1 MSITGVNKAQEDNT
15 RERLT
20 EKKIDV
26 DFEKHARRR
35 STNYKRTST
44 LVTVHVCDDRVE
56 RVVGVDDI
64 HRATDFAARPS
75 TNDGN
80 SRRPVAGRQLQDG
93 GPGGTKLVNDLR
105 TNWAARATCM
115 ARRRHRRAISSA
127 DAATIVFLILL
138 LLYFPHFFDYCL
150 LSLSFSPV
158 YSFPSFSLV
167 Y

>member
-1 MSITGVNKAQEDNT
+1 M
-15 RERLT
+15 
-20 EKKIDV
+20 
-26 DFEKHARRR
+26 
-35 STNYKRTST
+35 
-44 LVTVHVCDDRVE
+44 TVHVCNDRVE

-80 SRRPVAGRQLQDG
+80 SRRPGAGRQLQDNVDG
-93 GPGGTKLVNDLR
+93 GLRGPGGTKLVNDLR

-138 LLYFPHFFDYCL
+138 LLYFPHFFDYSL
-150 LSLSFSPV
+150 LSLSLQV